1 MPPEDPSDV
10 RQELDLLRMEHD
22 LAVAI
27 GLDNDPVYM
36 ADLEHELATW
46 EAAWVGAA
54 VTQAAV
60 SRAVL
65 QGRPQG

>member
-1 MPPEDPSDV
+1 MPPDDPADV

-22 LAVAI
+22 LAVSI
-27 GLDNDPVYM
+27 GLDSDPVYM

-60 SRAVL
+60 SRAASHGRL
-65 QGRPQG
+65 QG